1 MCYCMNMKSKYK
13 VRTITCQKCGKI
25 STKRRPDGQKFCS
38 LECYRASPKPDR
50 KTGRVRQCGTCGK
63 SIWIKPSMEKPI
75 NYCSVVCFNKAQS
88 HKVQYTCK
96 VCGSPFEWSP
106 SRGTSA
112 KKNPTY
118 CSVECRTAC
127 PKWKRNAVIAGNLAQ
142 QNSKAPTALEIAGCA
157 LLDALGVEYKTQV
170 LICDKFTVDVF
181 VPSCKLVIQWDGD
194 YWHGYGGAKDE
205 RQKKRVNLDRS
216 QDAYMRKAGYT
227 VLRFW
232 EHEVK
237 KQGESV
243 SENIRKAIQ

>member
-1 MCYCMNMKSKYK
+1 MRYIMGMKTGYK

-38 LECYRASPKPDR
+38 LACYRASARPER
-50 KTGRVRQCGTCGK
+50 KTGRERQCGSCGK
-63 SIWIKPSMEKPI
+63 VIWVTPASEKPI
-75 NYCSVVCFNKAQS
+75 NYCSVACFNKAQS
-88 HKVQYTCK
+88 RKVQYVCK

-106 SRGTSA
+106 SRA
-112 KKNPTY
+112 KENNPTY
-118 CSVECRTAC
+118 CSIECRTAC
-127 PKWKRNAVIAGNLAQ
+127 PEWKRNAVIAGNLAQ
-142 QNSKAPTALEIAGCA
+142 QNAKEPTRLELAGCA

-181 VPSCKLVIQWDGD
+181 VPSRNLVIQWDGD

-205 RQKKRVNLDRS
+205 RQKKRVKLDRS

-237 KQGESV
+237 KEGESV
-243 SENIRKAIQ
+243 SENIRKAVQ